1 VKFADLH
8 LHTNYSDGTYTPE
21 ELVEKAVGAKLSCIS
36 ITDHDTVG
44 AIPEAM
50 AAANASGIEILP
62 GIEISC
68 EYELREVHILGYLID
83 YKSSELLKR
92 LETLKENRISR
103 IYKIT
108 EKLNALGIGLKA
120 EDVFSVANGA
130 TVGRLHVARAMVLK
144 GLVKTVSEAF
154 NRYIGDSGPAFSLG
168 FRFTPEEAIK
178 FIHDNAG
185 VAVLA
190 HPYIIKDEELIFKLI
205 GLGLMGLEV
214 YYPEHS
220 QGEINFYLG
229 LAKEYNLLVTGGSD
243 CHGSAKPQVRIGSI
257 KIPYDLVEKMKEVR
271 GRLS

>member
-8 LHTNYSDGTYTPE
+8 LHTNYSDGTYTPK

-50 AAANASGIEILP
+50 DAANSSGIEVLP

-83 YKSSELLKR
+83 YKSAALLKR
-92 LETLKENRISR
+92 LETLKENRIRR

-108 EKLNALGIGLKA
+108 EKLNALGISLKA

-144 GLVKTVSEAF
+144 GFVKTVSEAF
-154 NRYIGDSGPAFSLG
+154 NKYIGDNGPAFSLG
-168 FRFTPEEAIK
+168 FRFSPEEAIK

-190 HPYIIKDEELIFKLI
+190 HPYIIKDEELIFKFI
-205 GLGLMGLEV
+205 GLGLRGLEV

-257 KIPYDLVEKMKEVR
+257 KIPYDLVERMKEAR

>member
-257 KIPYDLVEKMKEVR
+257 KIPYDLVEKMKEAR

>member
-1 VKFADLH
+1 MKFADLH

-214 YYPEHS
+214 YYPEHTAQMRGKYVS
-220 QGEINFYLG
+220 IAKELG
-229 LAKEYNLLVTGGSD
+229 LLATGGSD
-243 CHGSAKPQVRIGSI
+243 YHGKAKPYVNLGKSTVPDELLEAL
-257 KIPYDLVEKMKEVR
+257 KKAVKK
-271 GRLS
+271 

>member
-1 VKFADLH
+1 MKFADLH
-8 LHTNYSDGTYTPE
+8 LHTNYSDGTYTPK
-21 ELVEKAVGAKLSCIS
+21 ELVEKAVKAGLSCIS

-44 AIPEAM
+44 AISEAM
-50 AAANASGIEILP
+50 DVADSLGIEILP

-83 YKSSELLKR
+83 HKSAALLKR
-92 LETLKENRISR
+92 LETLKENRINR

-108 EKLNALGIGLKA
+108 EKLNALGINLRA
-120 EDVFSVANGA
+120 DDVFSVANGA

-144 GLVKTVSEAF
+144 GFVKTVSEAF
-154 NRYIGDSGPAFSLG
+154 NRFIGDNGPAFSLG

-178 FIHDNAG
+178 FIRDNAG

-190 HPYIIKDEELIFKLI
+190 HPYVIENEELIFKFM
-205 GLGLMGLEV
+205 GLGLTGLEV

-229 LAKEYNLLVTGGSD
+229 LAKEHNLLVTGGSD

-257 KIPYDLVEKMKEVR
+257 KIPYDLVEKMKEAKE
-271 GRLS
+271 RLS

>member
-1 VKFADLH
+1 MKFADLH